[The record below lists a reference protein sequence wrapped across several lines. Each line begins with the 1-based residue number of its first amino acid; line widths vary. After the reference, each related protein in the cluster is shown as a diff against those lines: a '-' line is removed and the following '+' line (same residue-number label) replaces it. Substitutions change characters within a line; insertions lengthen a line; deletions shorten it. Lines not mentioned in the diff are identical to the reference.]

1 MDELNEANLKRE
13 LEYIIEDGLKN
24 NVFSGVCVS
33 FSYLNN
39 SLRECRSYSYGTT
52 EKSGSHALVR
62 EKTYFDLASLT
73 KPLVTT
79 LSAAVLI
86 EEGIIKLEDELSDCC
101 DWQLPEDKKRIK
113 ISHLLSHSSGLPAHR
128 AYYKKLHEVS
138 QHQKKG
144 KLKNWILEE
153 QLCFSPG
160 TDTLYSDL
168 GFILLGYIIEEKA
181 GESLD
186 VMWKKKVIAPLK
198 LQKGLFFTRNR
209 SFDTRL
215 CAVTEKCIWS
225 GKMLCGVVHDD
236 NCRAMGGVCGHAGL
250 FGTAPAVL
258 SLCEHIIEQF
268 KGREEHPSYSSDLL
282 RGLLTK
288 VGNLSWT
295 YGFDTPTIGNSSS
308 GRFFSDESRGHLG
321 FTGTS
326 FWMDLEREVAIVLL
340 TNRVHLS
347 KDTIKIR
354 GFRQLVHDTIMSNI
368 L

>member
-1 MDELNEANLKRE
+1 MAKLNEVNLKQK
-13 LEYIIEDGLKN
+13 LEIIIEDGLKN

-33 FSYLNN
+33 FSYLKN
-39 SLRECRSYSYGTT
+39 SLRKSRSYSYGTT
-52 EKSGSHALVR
+52 EKSRSHGLVG

-86 EEGIIKLEDELSDCC
+86 EEGILKLEDELSDCC
-101 DWQLPEDKKRIK
+101 GWQLPEDKKRIR
-113 ISHLLSHSSGLPAHR
+113 ISHLLSHSSGLPAHK

-138 QHQKKG
+138 QHQKKREI
-144 KLKNWILEE
+144 KNWILEE
-153 QLCFSPG
+153 QLCFPPG
-160 TDTLYSDL
+160 TETLYSDL
-168 GFILLGYIIEEKA
+168 GFILLGFIIEEKA

-186 VMWKKKVIAPLK
+186 NVWKEKVITPLK

-209 SFDTRL
+209 SFDTKL

-258 SLCEHIIEQF
+258 SLCEHIIKQF
-268 KGREEHPSYSSDLL
+268 KGREEHPFYSSGLL
-282 RGLLTK
+282 RKLLTK
-288 VGNLSWT
+288 NDNLNWT
-295 YGFDTPTIGNSSS
+295 YGFDTPTKGNSSS

-326 FWMDLEREVAIVLL
+326 FWMDMEREVAIVLL

-347 KDTIKIR
+347 KDITKIKE
-354 GFRQLVHDTIMSNI
+354 FRQLIHDTIMSNI